1 MYYLWGLVSDRV
13 CVLCSAAPRGR
24 RGDRPPEGGPRRWR
38 ADEEEEELV
47 CRLASQAAV
56 SLLSSRLPLGQL
68 PEEAHPHP
76 HRSVASPLTYSPSHP
91 HLSPWPL
98 TFTSHLSPSPL
109 TSHLHLSPSP
119 LTFTSHLSPLTFTS
133 HLHLSPL
140 TFTSH
145 LHLSSSPLTFTSHLP
160 PLTSSPLTSSPLVL
174 DVCPTTVY
182 NIVGRV
188 TSTTRQLLCFSHPI
202 MPFIHIFELIGHI
215 ILMGI
220 VASHVKNPRFDHYYH
235 HLRWST
241 FALTCVDLRRPDPF
255 QARSRSSARSA
266 RSRSR
271 PSLTAS
277 VTWCAST
284 ALTFTTRRRASWW
297 TGPTSVTSAS
307 SAPSRSPVSRG
318 LDAQSGGTL
327 SALSFQSVLRAAL
340 WGKLFRNAWNNI
352 PGQLLHGLTGFKRQI
367 LNSI

>member
-1 MYYLWGLVSDRV
+1 MSHRHVACITCGGLLVIGCVCCVQRPHAAAEATGRPKEGHADDEPTKRKRNSYADSPHKLQCPYCPRAFPWVS
-13 CVLCSAAPRGR
+13 
-24 RGDRPPEGGPRRWR
+24 
-38 ADEEEEELV
+38 
-47 CRLASQAAV
+47 
-56 SLLSSRLPLGQL
+56 SLKRHILTHTGQW
-68 PEEAHPHP
+68 PHP
-76 HRSVASPLTYSPSHP
+76 SPTRLHILTYHLD
-91 HLSPWPL
+91 LSPW
-98 TFTSHLSPSPL
+98 
-109 TSHLHLSPSP
+109 
-119 LTFTSHLSPLTFTS
+119 PLTFTS

-140 TFTSH
+140 TLTSH

-202 MPFIHIFELIGHI
+202 MPFINIFELIGHI